1 MNIDGQFHS
10 AEMEL
15 AENAIILED
24 LESKMLDLSQRASEA
39 SLEDLIL
46 IADDLRELE
55 HKLVEIDPE
64 REPLPEFVEAKLI
77 RKPAQRRKKQ
87 RKTSSNILKVSSN
100 ISSILDSHEPEGEWN
115 IDSSEVSAQDLLKP
129 NDRNSLVVVSE
140 ILEPHPEGTISTSS
154 LTPKSVLLPGE
165 EE

>member
-1 MNIDGQFHS
+1 M
-10 AEMEL
+10 
-15 AENAIILED
+15 
-24 LESKMLDLSQRASEA
+24 
-39 SLEDLIL
+39 

-77 RKPAQRRKKQ
+77 RKPAVRRKKQ

-100 ISSILDSHEPEGEWN
+100 ISSILDSHDPDGEWD
-115 IDSSEVSAQDLLKP
+115 IDSSEVSAEDLLES
-129 NDRNSLVVVSE
+129 NESNSLVK
-140 ILEPHPEGTISTSS
+140 IGDTLEPHPEGIISTSS
-154 LTPKSVLLPGE
+154 LTPKSVLLTGE